1 MNSEDRTLSSLERLL
16 RELGLSSYE
25 SKALAY
31 LALSREQV
39 KASDLSK
46 ATGIPRTKV
55 YAVLESLEDLGL
67 VKVFPTRPLRASS
80 PPPELLPTLLSEMVV
95 EEALRKL
102 SLLKKMFKIEFSE
115 GLWVLGEITLPVGG
129 RNTIR
134 RVSNVLLRDFKD
146 FLILVTNG
154 EGVEF
159 VPFGLRCRNVSLVV
173 DSPDTYEKLRNR
185 GLGTRSV
192 RMANPGLFAFVTEKS
207 GLISDE
213 NMMNGFISTE
223 PGLVKA
229 LTVLLRALYLT
240 SPALK

>member
-1 MNSEDRTLSSLERLL
+1 MDSGDKTISSLERLL

-31 LALSREQV
+31 LVLSREQV

-67 VKVFPTRPLRASS
+67 VKVTPTRPLKASS
-80 PPPELLPTLLSEMVV
+80 PPLDLLPTLLFEMVL

-102 SLLKKMFKIEFSE
+102 SLLNKMFKVEFSE
-115 GLWVLGEITLPVGG
+115 GLWILGEITLPVEG
-129 RNTIR
+129 RDTLK
-134 RVSNVLLRDFKD
+134 RVSNILLRDSKD
-146 FLILVTNG
+146 FLILITN
-154 EGVEF
+154 EESVEL
-159 VPFGLRCRNVSLVV
+159 VPPGLRYRNISLIV
-173 DSPDTYEKLRNR
+173 DSPDTYEKLRSK
-185 GLGTRSV
+185 GLRTRNI
-192 RMANPGLFAFVTEKS
+192 RIANLELFAFVTEKS
-207 GLISDE
+207 GLVSDE
-213 NMMNGFISTE
+213 NTTNGFISTD

-240 SPALK
+240 SPAFK